1 MLQRSLINL
10 SIELY
15 KLLNSSSSICIF
27 ATGAASSGISSLL
40 SASGASS
47 TISECRIPYS
57 RLSFIETLKEEN
69 ISLSSTVS
77 NESFSFASA
86 NASNLL
92 AQAALSRCRRLASQE
107 ISLGNPISMKTLS
120 KKRYIG
126 IGVAAAVA
134 TTLPSSSSS
143 SSSVSTSGASALPII
158 SSPSRRGSD
167 RIFITSLIDDGAC
180 GIETQRFEY
189 SLHFLKKRDRIDEE
203 AICGAVLV
211 RAVVKAATYGTE
223 FHLLTSIEKIIKDEI
238 ERTNTTS
245 TSLSSFS
252 SIETEVEIHESVY
265 SSSTELKNTLLLKN
279 LLSQHSKQQQ
289 QEEEEEEEE
298 EEKSHIEDVVR
309 HVLFVPNNTTEL
321 SSSTS
326 TTSSSIAFANFPIC
340 INSQDSNKRQTRPL
354 ILPGSFHPLHSGH
367 ETLAK
372 AAVIAANTLW
382 PLNMNIN
389 INKDMVDESLKSWI
403 PFFELS
409 VINVDKPPLE
419 LEILQ
424 SRLEQFSKRGL
435 NVIATRAPRFIDKV
449 DTFLESTST
458 SYKVSSSTST
468 SKDQGSYKVSSST
481 STSTSKDQ
489 EIDKTNDTPTLVFVV
504 GFDTAARLVDPKYY
518 TGGSESAVLAA
529 LLPWLEKG
537 VRFLVAGR
545 IASASTYTMTTFET
559 TYASTSEFLTFE
571 KHLKPRLPK
580 VLQPLFVGLDGFR
593 EDISSSELRAAK

>member
-1 MLQRSLINL
+1 MLQKSLTNT

-92 AQAALSRCRRLASQE
+92 AQAALSRCRRLALQE
-107 ISLGNPISMKTLS
+107 ISLGNPISIKTLS

-143 SSSVSTSGASALPII
+143 SVSTSGASALPVI

-211 RAVVKAATYGTE
+211 RAVVKAATHGTE

-245 TSLSSFS
+245 TSLSSS

-279 LLSQHSKQQQ
+279 LLSEHSKQQQ
-289 QEEEEEEEE
+289 QEEA
-298 EEKSHIEDVVR
+298 EKSHIGVR

-340 INSQDSNKRQTRPL
+340 INSQDSNKRQIRPL

-382 PLNMNIN
+382 PLNMN

-458 SYKVSSSTST
+458 SYKVSSTST
-468 SKDQGSYKVSSST
+468 SKDQ
-481 STSTSKDQ
+481 D
-489 EIDKTNDTPTLVFVV
+489 IDKTNDTPILVFVV

-518 TGGSESAVLAA
+518 TGGSESAVLVA

-559 TYASTSEFLTFE
+559 TYTSTSEFLTFE

>member
-143 SSSVSTSGASALPII
+143 SSSSSVSTSGASALPVI

-211 RAVVKAATYGTE
+211 RAVVKAATHGTE

-289 QEEEEEEEE
+289 QEEEEEA
-298 EEKSHIEDVVR
+298 EKSHIEDVVR

-321 SSSTS
+321 SSYTS

-340 INSQDSNKRQTRPL
+340 INSQDSNKRQIRPL

-382 PLNMNIN
+382 PLNMNMNMN

-419 LEILQ
+419 LEVLQ

-468 SKDQGSYKVSSST
+468 SKDQDSYKVSSSST

-489 EIDKTNDTPTLVFVV
+489 DLDKTNDTPTLVFVV

-559 TYASTSEFLTFE
+559 TYTEFLTFE